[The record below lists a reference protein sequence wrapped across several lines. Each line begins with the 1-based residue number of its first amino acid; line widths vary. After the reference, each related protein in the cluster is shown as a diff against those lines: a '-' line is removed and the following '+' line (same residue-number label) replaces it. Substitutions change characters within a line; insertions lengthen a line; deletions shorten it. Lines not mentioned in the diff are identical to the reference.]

1 MKAFLIF
8 AVCFII
14 CASANGQLAG
24 GIKKGDPKDPQYK
37 ALVQHGLDILN
48 AGEAKDGKLTWV
60 FEFFKALNLFMNL
73 KWSSY
78 CSMLLDSIPAG
89 KFILRIN

>member
-48 AGEAKDGKLTWV
+48 AGEAKDGKLT
-60 FEFFKALNLFMNL
+60 
-73 KWSSY
+73 
-78 CSMLLDSIPAG
+78 
-89 KFILRIN
+89 

>member
-24 GIKKGDPKDPQYK
+24 GVNKGDPKDPQYK
-37 ALVQHGLDILN
+37 ALVQHGLENLN
-48 AGEAKDGKLTWV
+48 AGEAKDEALT
-60 FEFFKALNLFMNL
+60 
-73 KWSSY
+73 
-78 CSMLLDSIPAG
+78 
-89 KFILRIN
+89 